1 MFSVRALARLAPLAA
16 RTAVAIP
23 RVAQPAAALR
33 IAATPASRAFSSSRM
48 TWNKVDQEL
57 IAKLDDEIKCEAETE
72 AETPEPV
79 SDYLKKSPFQ
89 LTEKSGSD
97 EVILTRKFGNEEI
110 KVVFAVSDINA
121 AEDEDDLEY
130 AEDYDEEGNQ
140 QQNQQQEQSQEGEE
154 EEEGEAESLTFP
166 VRCLITI
173 SKSNAGSISV
183 EAIAQDGA
191 FIVESVANIK
201 DNVLAN
207 SRSVEADWEKRGL
220 YQGPPFA
227 ELDER
232 LQVAFEQYLEE
243 RGINSDL
250 AWFVPNYVFHK
261 DQLEYTNW
269 LKDFKA
275 FVAAK

>member
-16 RTAVAIP
+16 RTAIAVP
-23 RVAQPAAALR
+23 RIAQPAVALR
-33 IAATPASRAFSSSRM
+33 MVATPASRAFSSSRM
-48 TWNKVDQEL
+48 AWNKVDEEL
-57 IAKLDDEIKCEAETE
+57 IAKLDDEIKCETETPL
-72 AETPEPV
+72 ETPESV
-79 SDYLKKSPFQ
+79 SEYLKKSPFQ

-121 AEDEDDLEY
+121 AEDEEDLEY
-130 AEDYDEEGNQ
+130 AEDFDEEGNQ
-140 QQNQQQEQSQEGEE
+140 SQEQQQQESQDGEEDEGEV
-154 EEEGEAESLTFP
+154 ESLTFP

-173 SKSNAGSISV
+173 SKPNAGSISV

-191 FIVESVANIK
+191 FIVESVANVK

-207 SRSVEADWEKRGL
+207 SRTVEADWEKRGL

-232 LQVAFEQYLEE
+232 LQVAFEHYLEE

-261 DQLEYTNW
+261 DQIEYTNW

>member
-1 MFSVRALARLAPLAA
+1 MFSVRALARLAPAAA
-16 RTAVAIP
+16 RAAITVP
-23 RVAQPAAALR
+23 RIAQPAVALR
-33 IAATPASRAFSSSRM
+33 LAATPAARAFSN
-48 TWNKVDQEL
+48 TPDQEL
-57 IAKLDDEIKCEAETE
+57 IAKLDDEIKCEAESSL
-72 AETPEPV
+72 ETPESV
-79 SDYLKKSPFQ
+79 SGYLKNSPFQ

-97 EVILTRKFGNEEI
+97 EVILSRKFGNEEI

-121 AEDEDDLEY
+121 AEDEEDLEY
-130 AEDYDEEGNQ
+130 AEEYDEEGNQ
-140 QQNQQQEQSQEGEE
+140 QQQNQQQQQSQDGDD
-154 EEEGEAESLTFP
+154 EEGELESLTFP

-173 SKSNAGSISV
+173 SKPNAGSISV

-207 SRSVEADWEKRGL
+207 SRTVEADWEKRGL

-250 AWFVPNYVFHK
+250 AWFIPNYVFHK
-261 DQLEYTNW
+261 DQIEYTNW
-269 LKDFKA
+269 LKEFKA